1 MMKED
6 ILENQDRRKSTEKSK
21 EWVNAEIFPS
31 LKFSKLCWMVE
42 AKIVTL
48 SAVALNVYRENM

>member
-31 LKFSKLCWMVE
+31 LKFSKLCQMVRSTMGGG
-42 AKIVTL
+42 KK
-48 SAVALNVYRENM
+48 NR

>member
-6 ILENQDRRKSTEKSK
+6 ILENQDRRKHRKIK
-21 EWVNAEIFPS
+21 RWVNAEIFPS
-31 LKFSKLCWMVE
+31 LEFSKLCWMVE

-48 SAVALNVYRENM
+48 SAVVLNVYRGNM